1 MDQVNFLKQMLAS
14 GVNNLHNNYPHI
26 DKLNVFPVPDG
37 DTGTNMNLT
46 ATNGYLEIK
55 DNDYKAIGDLLST
68 FSRGLIMGARGNS
81 GVIFSQIIKGFSVGM
96 KDSAELDVV
105 DWKKGFAQAEVTSY
119 KAVMKPVEGTILTVI
134 REVNEH
140 LQEMPDKMDVKEF
153 WTDVIKTA
161 NVSLENTPN
170 LLPALK
176 DAGVVDSGAFGLVKF
191 FEGMNSFLQTGKVV
205 PKLAKLETN
214 EGGNINMQLDQEFGY
229 CTEAVVI
236 LDGQWIDR
244 LETRTIRDQLQFF
257 GNNSM
262 VVVIDSEILKVHTHA
277 ANPGQVLSFL
287 QQYGDFRTVK
297 VENMT
302 LQSNRQVKGGNLV
315 VKQGGWKETSTLKTV
330 RKLENEVATISV
342 VTSQQQKE
350 YFEQELGIN
359 YAIDGGSKM
368 NPSTNDF
375 LKAIEQVDAK
385 TVFIFPNNGNVY
397 LTAKQA
403 EKEETKSKIVVIPTK
418 TIPQGMVSALS
429 FDPSATVSVN
439 TRNLTRA
446 IKNVTSF
453 GITTAAKNTTVDG
466 INIKKG
472 SRMAVV
478 DGKVIGSE
486 NSTKLVFEH
495 LLSRYITNKVEIL
508 TIFVGQD
515 ADAKNVSDLRKT
527 LDENYDVEYEIIE
540 GGQKIYSFLIAI
552 E

>member
-1 MDQVNFLKQMLAS
+1 
-14 GVNNLHNNYPHI
+14 
-26 DKLNVFPVPDG
+26 
-37 DTGTNMNLT
+37 
-46 ATNGYLEIK
+46 
-55 DNDYKAIGDLLST
+55 
-68 FSRGLIMGARGNS
+68 
-81 GVIFSQIIKGFSVGM
+81 
-96 KDSAELDVV
+96 
-105 DWKKGFAQAEVTSY
+105 
-119 KAVMKPVEGTILTVI
+119 
-134 REVNEH
+134 
-140 LQEMPDKMDVKEF
+140 
-153 WTDVIKTA
+153 
-161 NVSLENTPN
+161 
-170 LLPALK
+170 
-176 DAGVVDSGAFGLVKF
+176 
-191 FEGMNSFLQTGKVV
+191 
-205 PKLAKLETN
+205 
-214 EGGNINMQLDQEFGY
+214 
-229 CTEAVVI
+229 
-236 LDGQWIDR
+236 
-244 LETRTIRDQLQFF
+244 
-257 GNNSM
+257 
-262 VVVIDSEILKVHTHA
+262 
-277 ANPGQVLSFL
+277 
-287 QQYGDFRTVK
+287 
-297 VENMT
+297 
-302 LQSNRQVKGGNLV
+302 
-315 VKQGGWKETSTLKTV
+315 
-330 RKLENEVATISV
+330 LENEVATISV

-429 FDPSATVSVN
+429 FDPSAPISVN